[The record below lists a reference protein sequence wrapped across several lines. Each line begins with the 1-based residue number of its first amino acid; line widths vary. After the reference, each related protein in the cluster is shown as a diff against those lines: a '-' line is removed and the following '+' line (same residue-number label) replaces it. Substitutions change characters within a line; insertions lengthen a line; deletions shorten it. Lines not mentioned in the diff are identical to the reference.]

1 MYRNLIITMENIR
14 DRLFT
19 DKSRSDDVYPESVP
33 SPTLKRK
40 ISTYEQIV
48 QQANEMGFDVNKI
61 EIALTHTGANSIEGI
76 LNCFLKG
83 ERGWEHTF
91 IRIV

>member
-1 MYRNLIITMENIR
+1 MENIR

-19 DKSRSDDVYPESVP
+19 DKSRSDDVYPEGVS
-33 SPTLKRK
+33 SPRLKRK

-48 QQANEMGFDVNKI
+48 QQASDMGFDVNKI
-61 EIALTHTGANSIEGI
+61 EIALTHTGADSIEGI

-91 IRIV
+91 IRII